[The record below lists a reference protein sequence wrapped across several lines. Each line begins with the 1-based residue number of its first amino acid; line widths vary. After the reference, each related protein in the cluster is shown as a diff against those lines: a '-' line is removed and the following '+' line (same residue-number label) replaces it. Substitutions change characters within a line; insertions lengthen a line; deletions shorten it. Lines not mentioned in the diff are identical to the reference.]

1 MNQSKEMTKLAIAA
15 LEDKKANDVRV
26 IDIAGVSVI
35 ADYFVIA
42 SGSNTNQV
50 QAMADS
56 VREALGR
63 AGHEPRQVEGYG
75 SANWILMDYNDI
87 IVHIFSDGTH
97 RHRISEVSFLLLLYI
112 FPALF
117 ASLDRTHSP
126 ASHIITPIINLI
138 YLLSWKDAPVSHDQK
153 SGHTIQGKYIPSRF
167 CGCHLF
173 FHSYS
178 FRLCDLPASS

>member
-75 SANWILMDYNDI
+75 SANWILMDYQDI
-87 IVHIFSDGTH
+87 IVHIFDEENRLFYDLERIWRDG
-97 RHRISEVSFLLLLYI
+97 
-112 FPALF
+112 
-117 ASLDRTHSP
+117 SLVEK
-126 ASHIITPIINLI
+126 A
-138 YLLSWKDAPVSHDQK
+138 
-153 SGHTIQGKYIPSRF
+153 
-167 CGCHLF
+167 
-173 FHSYS
+173 
-178 FRLCDLPASS
+178 DLEA

>member
-87 IVHIFSDGTH
+87 IVHIFSDESRTFYDLE
-97 RHRISEVSFLLLLYI
+97 RIWRDGKEVSVGEFETEDCTEVTNI
-112 FPALF
+112 FY
-117 ASLDRTHSP
+117 
-126 ASHIITPIINLI
+126 NL
-138 YLLSWKDAPVSHDQK
+138 
-153 SGHTIQGKYIPSRF
+153 
-167 CGCHLF
+167 
-173 FHSYS
+173 
-178 FRLCDLPASS
+178 